1 MTLLDFFDACLSA
14 GYTTAGDSAD
24 YAAVRRTEDG
34 IPTLDLYF
42 EHSNGFEDWK
52 NNLNFPARADCG
64 EGVRFSCHRGFLQV
78 FRSLLPTL
86 TPLILDADIG
96 RIYLVGYSHGAAL
109 ATFAY
114 EYARLLR
121 PELLHGVRGIGF
133 GSPRVLYGRPTPY
146 LRALFSD
153 FHPIRNQNDAVTHL
167 PPRALGYRHVNRVTV
182 IGTGKPLS
190 AIDAHRPEHYRAA
203 LAQNKTLDL
212 FQNL

>member
-14 GYTTAGDSAD
+14 DYTTVGDSAD
-24 YAAVRRTEDG
+24 YAASFRTEDG
-34 IPTLDLYF
+34 VPTLDLYF
-42 EHSNGFEDWK
+42 EHSNGFADWK
-52 NNLNFPARADCG
+52 NNLNFPVRADCG

-114 EYARLLR
+114 EYAKLLR
-121 PELLHGVRGIGF
+121 PELARNVRGIGF
-133 GSPRVLYGRPTPY
+133 GSPRVLYGKPTPY

-182 IGTGKPLS
+182 ISAGIPFS
-190 AIDAHRPEHYRAA
+190 AIDAHRPESYRAA
-203 LAQNKTLDL
+203 LVKNKMLDL
-212 FQNL
+212 FKNL